1 MLMRRDQI
9 DVDLLATILWLIWDK
24 RNATRQGKA
33 VMEYQL
39 IRAKVEILQVD
50 FKSAQVLDRRGGSE
64 SLRVSRWIPPTS
76 PHLKVNFDMA
86 VFSKQEAAGLG
97 VVIRDCCG
105 RVIGA
110 MAEDI
115 LVPTCAE
122 IVEALAY
129 RRALT
134 FARELNISD
143 LVFEG
148 DAKIII
154 KSLLAR
160 VVSHPE
166 YGHVITVR
174 VYTFTHVKRLGN
186 SIAHFLPNVLS

>member
-1 MLMRRDQI
+1 
-9 DVDLLATILWLIWDK
+9 
-24 RNATRQGKA
+24 
-33 VMEYQL
+33 
-39 IRAKVEILQVD
+39 
-50 FKSAQVLDRRGGSE
+50 
-64 SLRVSRWIPPTS
+64 
-76 PHLKVNFDMA
+76 MA

-160 VVSHPE
+160 DVSHPE
-166 YGHVITVR
+166 YGHVIQDVLFYTSGFR

-186 SIAHFLPNVLS
+186 SIAHFLAKRAKLGTERQVWFRFTPDDIAPLVVRDAL